1 MSFIHQHIYLFL
13 FVLTITEWPITSFV
27 SAWFAAQGIL
37 RIEYIIGLAILWDL
51 IGDVI
56 FYVIGRFFHKIRFI
70 KRFHQYMTQR
80 NILKT
85 IYTRSPFFYF
95 LIVKITPYLAMPSL
109 ISLGIKKTNF
119 RVYMKYSLIMSI
131 IVKAIYITAG
141 YLWSFSVGQASRF
154 LDGWKTIVVYGLVGI
169 ALLRGIKKL
178 YRRLSQYIRRKIKEE
193 IKTEQQ

>member
-1 MSFIHQHIYLFL
+1 
-13 FVLTITEWPITSFV
+13 
-27 SAWFAAQGIL
+27 
-37 RIEYIIGLAILWDL
+37 
-51 IGDVI
+51 
-56 FYVIGRFFHKIRFI
+56 
-70 KRFHQYMTQR
+70 MTQR

-141 YLWSFSVGQASRF
+141 YL
-154 LDGWKTIVVYGLVGI
+154 
-169 ALLRGIKKL
+169 
-178 YRRLSQYIRRKIKEE
+178 
-193 IKTEQQ
+193 